1 MFDIAWSEFLVVAVV
16 ALVVVGPRD
25 LPALLRTVGKTV
37 ATLRRMAGE
46 FQTQFNDAM
55 REAELDD
62 LKREVTGLKD
72 AASKAVGASPFQIAR
87 DELKNALDGGK
98 PKAAPSALAGEA
110 PKADASEQPAPSALA
125 PDIAPPAELPAPT
138 EAEFTPA
145 PIDPR
150 KDIAEAAAESAPA
163 TDAGGMAP
171 ERAASTDQE
180 SSKSPG
186 AAA

>member
-37 ATLRRMAGE
+37 ASLRRMAGE
-46 FQTQFNDAM
+46 FQSQFNDAM

-62 LKREVTGLKD
+62 LKNQVTGLKD

-87 DELKNALDGGK
+87 DELKNALSDIKAK
-98 PKAAPSALAGEA
+98 PAPSALAGEA
-110 PKADASEQPAPSALA
+110 PAAGEAAEQIPSAFAPEAPETPPAPS
-125 PDIAPPAELPAPT
+125 
-138 EAEFTPA
+138 EAEFA
-145 PIDPR
+145 KSAIR
-150 KDIAEAAAESAPA
+150 QAAATESPTPKPDDGAPVA
-163 TDAGGMAP
+163 VSETEPQPAGDKPAIP
-171 ERAASTDQE
+171 RE
-180 SSKSPG
+180 PG